1 MPAAIAVAALVQS
14 VTQLQ
19 LLQQLSALTS
29 LSASAL
35 ADEGL
40 SALAQLR
47 RLRHLDI
54 ERAKGLTVPGMSLL
68 TAMTGLTELRGPAL
82 AAPFSASHHGRLVH
96 LRSRTV
102 SSVLLGWQAR
112 GHRVGLS
119 RPHWAANSTS
129 LSLRCNDL
137 LYSRG
142 KGPSRLQQM
151 VCTHRNVFCGALSPA
166 AATCCHHPQANWC
179 SYFLMQTGP
188 EWQSAAGRLVSAL
201 TPAARQLC

>member
-1 MPAAIAVAALVQS
+1 MCVSVGVWYAAGNLQAAHLHALRGQAAAASPSCDNAKPALLTPLCLTVQMPAANAVAALVQS

-82 AAPFSASHHGRLVH
+82 AAPLSASHHGRLVH
-96 LRSRTV
+96 LRSHTV
-102 SSVLLGWQAR
+102 SRGPGWA
-112 GHRVGLS
+112 G
-119 RPHWAANSTS
+119 A
-129 LSLRCNDL
+129 
-137 LYSRG
+137 
-142 KGPSRLQQM
+142 
-151 VCTHRNVFCGALSPA
+151 CG
-166 AATCCHHPQANWC
+166 
-179 SYFLMQTGP
+179 
-188 EWQSAAGRLVSAL
+188 VV
-201 TPAARQLC
+201 